1 MTPQPDAEGQDA
13 SEENVGFEGGE
24 LEAETNFADLLG
36 PDCVIRRVDK
46 DRNVIGGAKPQEMQQ
61 ELMTRAS
68 AQKRIGAC
76 AEHVAGMNRTDKMQ
90 WALDLKEKAN
100 EFYMARNFEEAAKLY
115 NDCLVALDFE
125 GSPEENATIAAKLQ
139 LPVCTNLAACMI
151 EIGSY
156 MRVVE
161 ICDLALS
168 VDSGC
173 PKALYRRGLARYRMG
188 DHAQAFPDLEAA
200 LSQIHERRGVKML
213 ASDDKEAA
221 ATRAILDDLE
231 RRVHVYLTRIRQFG
245 AQERARCQRMFDKS
259 TLYADRPDAGSAS
272 PESLQVDDSDE
283 AIDAALARRRTSCCC
298 CSRRR
303 SEKEKLA

>member
-1 MTPQPDAEGQDA
+1 MPTASNADDEEG
-13 SEENVGFEGGE
+13 
-24 LEAETNFADLLG
+24 EAEAATNFADLLG

-76 AEHVAGMNRTDKMQ
+76 ADYVAGMNRADKMR

-100 EFYMARNFEEAAKLY
+100 EFYMASNFEEAAKLY

-125 GSPEENATIAAKLQ
+125 GSPEENAEVAAKLQ

-151 EIGSY
+151 EMGSY

-161 ICDLALS
+161 ICGLALS

-173 PKALYRRGLARYRMG
+173 PKALYRRGLAKYRMG
-188 DHAQAFPDLEAA
+188 DHAQALPDLEAA
-200 LSQIHERRGVKML
+200 LSQIHERRGTEMP

-221 ATRAILDDLE
+221 AIRKILDDLE
-231 RRVHVYLTRIRQFG
+231 RRVRVYLTRIRQFN
-245 AQERARCQRMFDKS
+245 AQERARCHRMFEKS
-259 TLYADRPDAGSAS
+259 TLYEDRPGAGFATNTF
-272 PESLQVDDSDE
+272 QVDDSDE
-283 AIDAALARRRTSCCC
+283 AIDAALARRRPSCCC

-303 SEKEKLA
+303 NEKEKLA